1 MHQQFTSYACV
12 AFKFTASQMWCLGRF
27 LPLLIGDII
36 PDEYPY
42 WENYLT
48 HLDIMDEIFAPV
60 TSGERADYVA
70 MLIEDFLED
79 FKYCIL
85 NDPSPQK
92 CII

>member
-12 AFKFTASQMWCLGRF
+12 AFKFTASQMWCPGRF

-36 PDEYPY
+36 PDQNPY

-60 TSGERADYVA
+60 TSRDRVDYVA
-70 MLIEDFLED
+70 MQLKSSSRTLSF
-79 FKYCIL
+79 C
-85 NDPSPQK
+85 S
-92 CII
+92 